1 MQASF
6 EQRGLFDFLF
16 VGVAVPEVEGV
27 GVDDIDGLEVI
38 MSVDN
43 C

>member
-16 VGVAVPEVEGV
+16 VGVAVPEVGGV
-27 GVDDIDGLEVI
+27 DADDIDGLGVI
-38 MSVDN
+38 MSVDD